1 MDVEHLLVSEKGEKT
16 VETVNY
22 MIVGYLQLLKELVR
36 FSSSEVKKRLSNFI
50 LYKCFFSLHE
60 NEANEVKCKSKE
72 SRSAAFD
79 LLKVV
84 LKEK

>member
-60 NEANEVKCKSKE
+60 NEAN
-72 SRSAAFD
+72 
-79 LLKVV
+79 
-84 LKEK
+84 